1 MSTKPFDY
9 QKQFWLVYVTV
20 LVSLIFLYFVG
31 SQINLLPLNAFSLIC
46 QIIGVLSVLV
56 NISWQLTR
64 LLKTKFFNKEYISP
78 ENKAVLITGCDSG
91 FGHHLCRRL
100 DKYGFHVFAGC
111 LFPNGTGAN
120 ELRLNCSSKCQI
132 IKLDV
137 TVKEDIKN
145 AVDKIIESGL
155 PLWAVVNNAGISHY
169 SLVEWGNDIDVFEK
183 MFSVNLF
190 GLVRIT
196 KMCLPLLRLSKGRV
210 INMSSVAGRFS
221 FSGLTAYCMT
231 KFSVRAFSDGL
242 RRELAG
248 HQVKVIALEP
258 NLYRTSIT
266 DYDILVKSIDSIW
279 DQTDDEVKQFYGGD
293 NYKERFKLRLKHSLD
308 IARPEIYE
316 VIDAQQEAVTN
327 IDPEHYYRLAGP
339 GERPGLWMLEL
350 MPDLVVDYCLTGTV
364 WKRILRFFS
373 TK

>member
-1 MSTKPFDY
+1 MNCINSTK
-9 QKQFWLVYVTV
+9 
-20 LVSLIFLYFVG
+20 
-31 SQINLLPLNAFSLIC
+31 C
-46 QIIGVLSVLV
+46 Q
-56 NISWQLTR
+56 
-64 LLKTKFFNKEYISP
+64 TKLEFTI
-78 ENKAVLITGCDSG
+78 
-91 FGHHLCRRL
+91 
-100 DKYGFHVFAGC
+100 
-111 LFPNGTGAN
+111 
-120 ELRLNCSSKCQI
+120 
-132 IKLDV
+132 
-137 TVKEDIKN
+137 KEDIKN

-169 SLVEWGNDIDVFEK
+169 SLIEWGNDIDVFEK

-266 DYDILVKSIDSIW
+266 DYDILAKSIDSIW
-279 DQTDDEVKQFYGGD
+279 DQTDDEVKQFYGRE
-293 NYKERFKLRLKHSLD
+293 NYKEKFELRLKH
-308 IARPEIYE
+308 I
-316 VIDAQQEAVTN
+316 
-327 IDPEHYYRLAGP
+327 
-339 GERPGLWMLEL
+339 
-350 MPDLVVDYCLTGTV
+350 
-364 WKRILRFFS
+364 
-373 TK
+373 